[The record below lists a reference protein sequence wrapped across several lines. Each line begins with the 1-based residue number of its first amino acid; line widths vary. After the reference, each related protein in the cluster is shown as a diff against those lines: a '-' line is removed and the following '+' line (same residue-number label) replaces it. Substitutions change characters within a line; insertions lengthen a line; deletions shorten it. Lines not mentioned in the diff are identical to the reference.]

1 MKSFLKYGLSL
12 MVLFAAIFAINF
24 LLGGQNITYM
34 TQETYNGITIYR
46 IHVMQYVKNIQ
57 TLLTEIPN
65 NLALELQEREFNSD
79 IVNNLKVIVNW
90 LIFIANL
97 GVWLF
102 KLPFVVLKFILGFMG
117 FEITQT
123 IDVYISATNTYATI
137 QNKWWLYTFIE
148 TILSYNVAYL

>member
-1 MKSFLKYGLSL
+1 MKSFVKYGTWLA
-12 MVLFAAIFAINF
+12 VIFTAIFALNF
-24 LLGGQNITYM
+24 MLGGTEITYL
-34 TQETYNGITIYR
+34 QQQTYNGITIYK
-46 IHVMQYVKNIQ
+46 INVWQYVRNIQ

-65 NLALELQEREFNSD
+65 NLALDIPSRAFNND
-79 IVNNLKVIVNW
+79 LVNNLKVIVNW

-102 KLPFVVLKFILGFMG
+102 KLPFVILKFILGFLG

-123 IDVYISATNTYATI
+123 IELYISSTNTYTTI